1 MIAAA
6 SSSDSPCPK
15 NAGDEPMPPK
25 LPQPR
30 MIRETRAPVVPSL
43 TYSISAT
50 RS

>member
-15 NAGDEPMPPK
+15 NAGDEPIPPK

-30 MIRETRAPVVPSL
+30 MMRETRAPVVPSL
-43 TYSISAT
+43 T
-50 RS
+50 